1 MKRRDWR
8 KELVRRR
15 KQQEKR
21 NARLKKIAERKKRR
35 KPWQWGPEEK
45 SNPDW
50 QWMEFLKMK
59 DMYVHREIT
68 DHSLQVVKAYLK
80 VSRKIKRSPEEPL
93 NRGQRRRLL
102 KEMRDYMIFENAVPD
117 LRWLRLKYK
126 ELKKL

>member
-1 MKRRDWR
+1 
-8 KELVRRR
+8 
-15 KQQEKR
+15 
-21 NARLKKIAERKKRR
+21 
-35 KPWQWGPEEK
+35 
-45 SNPDW
+45 
-50 QWMEFLKMK
+50 MEFLKMK

-68 DHSLQVVKAYLK
+68 DHSIQVVKAYLK
-80 VSRKIKRSPEEPL
+80 VGRRMKLSPEEPL